1 MTEIDVTRLSPEAEE
16 LQVRANTD
24 LKFAGL
30 TSATTLALSAIGIF
44 LANKAGIDYGSIRY
58 TDQLLAGGAT
68 TAALGTYLLSGRHYL
83 RAAWNRLRASRARTD
98 EEASLPPER
107 VSYGT
112 VSEMVR
118 SLPLL
123 ANRFKEIWNLNRS
136 QTGYGYKID
145 NRYLTEYIIDN
156 NQLLTRTTAI
166 GQTGNPRYA
175 DAHAPLSFTNG

>member
-1 MTEIDVTRLSPEAEE
+1 MCDYRSSGPFISHIISLFLKKIYLLTKLQKYPIIYIIMTEIDVTRLSPEAEE

-118 SLPLL
+118 S
-123 ANRFKEIWNLNRS
+123 
-136 QTGYGYKID
+136 
-145 NRYLTEYIIDN
+145 
-156 NQLLTRTTAI
+156 
-166 GQTGNPRYA
+166 
-175 DAHAPLSFTNG
+175 